1 MPPQTPAFM
10 PKDFLCLLQPCSQ
23 LTRKVTESQLPK
35 AFPWLDWA
43 FLRMLDS
50 LSKHLWQSYHGTG
63 QEKPLQNSR
72 GWHNPPVTL
81 SMGCSAGDK
90 EQAWSRKPSRWVPAP
105 WLSSRHPFPQFSV
118 FPLSHFPS
126 APASH
131 CCTSVCLFANK
142 TRYNVAKKTN

>member
-23 LTRKVTESQLPK
+23 LTRLHRKSTSQSVSLTWLGFLENVGFPEQALMAELPWHRSGK
-35 AFPWLDWA
+35 APA
-43 FLRMLDS
+43 EQQGMA
-50 LSKHLWQSYHGTG
+50 QA
-63 QEKPLQNSR
+63 
-72 GWHNPPVTL
+72 PVTL

-90 EQAWSRKPSRWVPAP
+90 EQAWSRKLSRWVPAP